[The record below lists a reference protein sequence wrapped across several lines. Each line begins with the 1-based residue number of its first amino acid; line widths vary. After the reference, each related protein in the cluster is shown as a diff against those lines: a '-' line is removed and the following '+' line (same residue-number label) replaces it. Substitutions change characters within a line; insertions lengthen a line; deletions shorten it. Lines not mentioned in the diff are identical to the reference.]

1 MSATGSGE
9 CIQDVI
15 KGESILMDEQKL
27 NRIIG
32 NKLFIESIRRV
43 TAIVT
48 NFGSIRLKFEGL
60 SFINSSP
67 DQINTNLRTH
77 LNEILTHLCE
87 ETFPKVISMTISTRK
102 FP

>member
-9 CIQDVI
+9 CSQDVI

-48 NFGSIRLKFEGL
+48 NFGSTY
-60 SFINSSP
+60 
-67 DQINTNLRTH
+67 QAQ
-77 LNEILTHLCE
+77 
-87 ETFPKVISMTISTRK
+87 V
-102 FP
+102 